1 MRTFVAATAILLAG
15 ASAGWAQTLGSSCG
29 DVINNPAATCPSVMA
44 PSAGG
49 SFNSGTAGSNG
60 SGGPV
65 IDNDVT
71 GSIVEDATPNP
82 TLPSVGASR
91 DMPPLEVPID
101 PLGQNVGQNP
111 YGGGNRIGIPRAAPF
126 GNSGI
131 GSASGSGGIAS
142 PSIR

>member
-1 MRTFVAATAILLAG
+1 MRMTLAAAAILLAG
-15 ASAGWAQTLGSSCG
+15 AGAGWAQTPGGSCG

-49 SFNSGTAGSNG
+49 SFNSGTASSGG

-65 IDNDVT
+65 IDNEVT
-71 GSIVEDATPNP
+71 GSIIEDDTPNP

-91 DMPPLEVPID
+91 EMPPLEVPID

-111 YGGGNRIGIPRAAPF
+111 YGGGNQIGIPRTAPF
-126 GNSGI
+126 GNNGI
-131 GSASGSGGIAS
+131 GLSSGGITS
-142 PSIR
+142 PSIK